1 MSWQEKQ
8 QDNVPQKISSS
19 LLENLVYLRKQ
30 FDGSMDF
37 IIRQFN
43 IEGTKAALITIDNL
57 IDKQTIAES
66 ILNPIRRAELSHL
79 NGMEKMKEIR
89 DNILTTVDQEQM
101 VEFDTLLTKL
111 MSGFAMLAIDGCDFM
126 LSIGVQSFAYRSISE
141 PSNEVVQRGSRESF
155 VEPYVINISMIRRR
169 MKTPKLKFERMQ
181 IQSESKTDVCLC
193 YLRDKV
199 SPQILK
205 QLKNN
210 ISKIKLETVM
220 ASGYIAPFIERRGL
234 FNGVG
239 VSERPDTVC
248 GKISEGRIAIIVDGT
263 PNVLIVPHLFIENFQ
278 TFDDYATRPFFAT
291 FTRWLK
297 VFAFFL
303 SIFLPGFY
311 VASGT
316 FHPEFLPQVLL
327 TKVVQ
332 AQAETPFSLMI
343 ECIMIHIIYEILRE
357 AGLRVPKPLGHAVSI
372 VGGLVI
378 GEAAVQSGLVGPPTL
393 MVIAL
398 TAISSYVVPSLYE
411 QTAILRLIFIIIG
424 GTLGFWGITLGFCA
438 ILISLC
444 SESIYKI
451 PFSAPLSPFNL
462 KSMRDV
468 AIRASWKI
476 LRKDVE
482 KIQNMPG
489 SNVKKK

>member
-1 MSWQEKQ
+1 M
-8 QDNVPQKISSS
+8 
-19 LLENLVYLRKQ
+19 
-30 FDGSMDF
+30 
-37 IIRQFN
+37 
-43 IEGTKAALITIDNL
+43 
-57 IDKQTIAES
+57 
-66 ILNPIRRAELSHL
+66 
-79 NGMEKMKEIR
+79 
-89 DNILTTVDQEQM
+89 
-101 VEFDTLLTKL
+101 
-111 MSGFAMLAIDGCDFM
+111 
-126 LSIGVQSFAYRSISE
+126 
-141 PSNEVVQRGSRESF
+141 
-155 VEPYVINISMIRRR
+155 
-169 MKTPKLKFERMQ
+169 
-181 IQSESKTDVCLC
+181 
-193 YLRDKV
+193 
-199 SPQILK
+199 
-205 QLKNN
+205 
-210 ISKIKLETVM
+210 
-220 ASGYIAPFIERRGL
+220 
-234 FNGVG
+234 
-239 VSERPDTVC
+239 
-248 GKISEGRIAIIVDGT
+248 
-263 PNVLIVPHLFIENFQ
+263 FIENFQ

-462 KSMRDV
+462 RSMRDV

>member
-1 MSWQEKQ
+1 MGTKDQ
-8 QDNVPQKISSS
+8 VPQKISAS
-19 LLENLVYLRKQ
+19 LLENLIYLRRQ

-37 IIRQFN
+37 IIRRFQ
-43 IEGTKAALITIDNL
+43 IGERKAALITIDNL
-57 IDKQTIAES
+57 IDKQTIAQS
-66 ILNPIRRAELSHL
+66 ILNPIRRAGLDKQSGTE
-79 NGMEKMKEIR
+79 MMKEIR
-89 DNILTTVDQEQM
+89 DSILTTVDQEQM

-111 MSGFAMLAIDGCDFM
+111 MSGFAMLAVDGCDFM
-126 LSIGVQSFAYRSISE
+126 LSIGVQSYAYRSISE

-155 VEPYVINISMIRRR
+155 VEPFVINISMIRRR
-169 MKTPKLKFERMQ
+169 MKTPKLKFERVQ
-181 IQSESKTDVCLC
+181 LQSESNTDVCLC

-199 SPQILK
+199 SPEILS
-205 QLKNN
+205 QLKSNL
-210 ISKIKLETVM
+210 SKIKLGAVM
-220 ASGYIAPFIERRGL
+220 ASGYLAPFIERRGL

-248 GKISEGRIAIIVDGT
+248 GKISEGRIAVIVDGT
-263 PNVLIVPHLFIENFQ
+263 PNVLIVPYLFIENFQ
-278 TFDDYATRPFFAT
+278 TFDDYAARPFFAT

-316 FHPEFLPQVLL
+316 FHPEFLPQALL
-327 TKVVQ
+327 TKIVQ
-332 AQAETPFSLMI
+332 AQAGTPFSLMV

-372 VGGLVI
+372 VGGLVV

-411 QTAILRLIFIIIG
+411 QTAVLRLVFILIG
-424 GTLGFWGITLGFCA
+424 GTLGFWGITLGFGM

-444 SESIYKI
+444 AESVYKI
-451 PFSAPLSPFNL
+451 PFSAPLSPLRL

-468 AIRASWKI
+468 AIRASWKV
-476 LRKDVE
+476 LRRDTE
-482 KIQNMPG
+482 NIQDMPG
-489 SNVKKK
+489 SNAKKK